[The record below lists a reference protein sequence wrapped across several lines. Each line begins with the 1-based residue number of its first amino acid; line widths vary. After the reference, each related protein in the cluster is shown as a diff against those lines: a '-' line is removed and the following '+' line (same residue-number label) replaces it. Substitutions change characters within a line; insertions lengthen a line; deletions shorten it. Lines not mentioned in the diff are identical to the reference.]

1 MVQPTNSK
9 AATAIQ
15 NAIQSQLS
23 GQRMKDDFDR
33 RSDRPVPAFTVEI
46 GGWRSVVRVA
56 AGRRKRQLM
65 IDTL

>member
-1 MVQPTNSK
+1 MLQPTKSK

-33 RSDRPVPAFTVEI
+33 RSDRPVPTFTVEA
-46 GGWRSVVRVA
+46 GGWRSPVAVA